1 MLISPV
7 LLLRHLSR
15 PSVPHSRR
23 GIFLVTIP
31 HSRIGIPH
39 SRTGIPH
46 SRTGIFL
53 LTNHTV
59 SIKLSPSTKCTCR
72 HYSTEE
78 GRREGRTAKRPIKEA
93 SIKENKSKSCDDERI
108 PDTNNPSDWETI
120 YKFNQIKT
128 AKFMCRVKV
137 YQTGLT
143 VFFASSSLYAYFG
156 AYFGEYFDASSN
168 LEGCLNTT
176 TICVFACVMLYI
188 FGNIFNKMI
197 GFAYVS
203 REDGRKWIKL
213 SHLTF
218 WGRRRNI
225 KMPVEDLLPLPSDS
239 STATLYQVMYQH
251 SDPKIR
257 FILPLRFATIYDPQQ
272 FERCFKINLDRLQQ

>member
-7 LLLRHLSR
+7 LVLRHLLSR
-15 PSVPHSRR
+15 PSIPHSRR
-23 GIFLVTIP
+23 GIFLVTN
-31 HSRIGIPH
+31 R
-39 SRTGIPH
+39 
-46 SRTGIFL
+46 
-53 LTNHTV
+53 TV
-59 SIKLSPSTKCTCR
+59 SINLNPSTRSTCK

-78 GRREGRTAKRPIKEA
+78 GSRKGTTTKGIKET
-93 SIKENKSKSCDDERI
+93 SKSSDDERI
-108 PDTNNPSDWETI
+108 PDINNSSDWVTI

-128 AKFMCRVKV
+128 AKFMCKVKM

-143 VFFASSSLYAYFG
+143 VLFASSSIYA
-156 AYFGEYFDASSN
+156 YFDASSN

-176 TICVFACVMLYI
+176 AICAFACVMLYI

-203 REDGRKWIKL
+203 RQDEERKWIKL

-218 WGRRRNI
+218 WGRRRNV
-225 KMPVEDLLPLPSDS
+225 KMPLEDLLPLPSDS
-239 STATLYQVMYQH
+239 STTTLYQVMYQH

-257 FILPLRFATIYDPQQ
+257 FILPLRFATIYDPQE
-272 FERCFKINLDRLQQ
+272 FERCFKINPDRVK